1 MTERMRGERTLLQ
14 HEVDILAQR
23 ITADTGNLKDELKGM
38 FDDRKMAVRMER
50 REVDNKIQE
59 LNYRITSHLNSEV
72 RTEAEGLR
80 WVLVRRA
87 VTALV
92 VVVVSVVGM
101 LSLNS
106 KQKRAE
112 DEAEKKRVKSGGDVG
127 GSGGDR
133 DMRDDTGRS
142 LKSADIVKGLE
153 NGGDPSL
160 VSLG

>member
-1 MTERMRGERTLLQ
+1 MRGERTLLQ

-50 REVDNKIQE
+50 REVENKIQE

-112 DEAEKKRVKSGGDVG
+112 DEAEKKRVKSGVNGG

-133 DMRDDTGRS
+133 EMRDDAGRS
-142 LKSADIVKGLE
+142 LKSADIVNGLE